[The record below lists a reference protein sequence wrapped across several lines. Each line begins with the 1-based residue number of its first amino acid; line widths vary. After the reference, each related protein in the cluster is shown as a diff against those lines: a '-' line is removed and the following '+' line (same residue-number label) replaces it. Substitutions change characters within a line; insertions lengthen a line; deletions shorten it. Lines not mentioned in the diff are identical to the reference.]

1 MQPLPQ
7 PVQGTWV
14 SRCRVALLTVG
25 GLLGIGLGV
34 AGFWALLTAQA
45 QGSAVRI
52 GAGLAAGLVVV
63 GGITAVV
70 IRALAPRLAAGR

>member
-7 PVQGTWV
+7 RAPGTWV
-14 SRCRVALLTVG
+14 SRRRVALLTVG

-34 AGFWALLTAQA
+34 AGFWPLLTAQA
-45 QGSAVRI
+45 QGSTLRI
-52 GAGLAAGLVVV
+52 GAGLAAVIVVV
-63 GGITAVV
+63 GGITAAV